1 LEKLIITV
9 TCDSDL
15 SYPGNPYGPKPS
27 DTKGVAAEYVR
38 SINAGAAIAHTHG
51 SYTSDPEI
59 QPDGRKLQL
68 PIVEGWV
75 EIVDGMRAGGSN
87 PIVQL
92 GLASMRLEH
101 KIELWDTINADMSAI
116 AFNSHDEYFHPDPA
130 YPPNEIYAVHP
141 VSELKEYA
149 RLANEHNVKLEIEA
163 FHTGAF
169 WNIQKLRED
178 EGLLPDPLWVTL
190 FISWPGGSWTP
201 PKAEAMLYM
210 VNNLPPRVNWNMS
223 CMDPPVYWQIVNQAI
238 LLGGNV
244 RVGMEDCPYL
254 EDGTLAKTNAAL
266 VEKAVRM
273 AREIGREIASPEEA
287 REIIGMS

>member
-1 LEKLIITV
+1 
-9 TCDSDL
+9 
-15 SYPGNPYGPKPS
+15 
-27 DTKGVAAEYVR
+27 
-38 SINAGAAIAHTHG
+38 
-51 SYTSDPEI
+51 
-59 QPDGRKLQL
+59 
-68 PIVEGWV
+68 
-75 EIVDGMRAGGSN
+75 MRFT
-87 PIVQL
+87 PCL
-92 GLASMRLEH
+92 
-101 KIELWDTINADMSAI
+101 
-116 AFNSHDEYFHPDPA
+116 NS
-130 YPPNEIYAVHP
+130 
-141 VSELKEYA
+141 KEYA
-149 RLANEHNVKLEIEA
+149 RLANEHSVKLEIEA

-201 PKAEAMLYM
+201 PKAEAMLYL

-254 EDGTLAKTNAAL
+254 EDGTLAKTNADL

-273 AREIGREIASPEEA
+273 AREIGREIASPDEA
-287 REIIGMS
+287 REIIGMA